1 MRKVVLV
8 GFMILIL
15 SVSLYAVAPLEK
27 QAQNIAGFI
36 GHHLDWGVSAFTYE
50 EANSGKGLDLDIN
63 APENSI
69 RFQIAPTQIPK
80 TSPGLKIGYFW
91 FYSSLPNYS
100 LIITPG
106 YLVKDPDPNYTGPA
120 VNIRYELA
128 VRFLGDFNQED
139 EELDRRFGH
148 LVAASG
154 ESIVIS
160 WSQGSNG
167 GAVLVSDAGMYFR
180 LSEEVSVP
188 GKYSSIVQFTLVS
201 DT

>member
-1 MRKVVLV
+1 MRKAALV
-8 GFMILIL
+8 IFMIMIL
-15 SVSLYAVAPLEK
+15 SVPLFAVAPLEK

-36 GHHLDWGVSAFTYE
+36 GQHLDWGVSAFAYE

-106 YLVKDPDPNYTGPA
+106 YLVKDPDPNYNGPA

-139 EELDRRFGH
+139 EELDRRFGN

-188 GKYSSIVQFTLVS
+188 GKYSSTIQFTLVS